1 MMGTIVL
8 SMLLSWFG
16 AVAVLTIF
24 SQGSDEPVAEESAS
38 VTGAPHPAADEA
50 QSGIGA

>member
-8 SMLLSWFG
+8 TMLLSWFG
-16 AVAVLTIF
+16 VVAVLTLL
-24 SQGSDEPVAEESAS
+24 SPSGEEGLAEESAR
-38 VTGAPHPAADEA
+38 VTGAPPLAPEEP

>member
-16 AVAVLTIF
+16 AVTVLTLL
-24 SQGSDEPVAEESAS
+24 SPNGDEALAEESAS
-38 VTGAPHPAADEA
+38 VTGVSHLASDEP

>member
-8 SMLLSWFG
+8 TMLLSWFG
-16 AVAVLTIF
+16 VVAGLTIF
-24 SQGSDEPVAEESAS
+24 SHGGEETLVEDPASVANIPHRAPDEP
-38 VTGAPHPAADEA
+38 

>member
-8 SMLLSWFG
+8 TMLLSWFG
-16 AVAVLTIF
+16 VVAVLTLL
-24 SQGSDEPVAEESAS
+24 SPGGEDALAEESAS
-38 VTGAPHPAADEA
+38 VAGGPHRAPDEP